1 MNLSARKR
9 RSGPKC
15 RRPPREVELMRL
27 KEAWDLRQ
35 ESYTNAEI
43 ARFLK
48 IGPKRV
54 SAMLARLEKR
64 ALGEVACEVRDVKV
78 RHTAQLE
85 RVAREAFRAWLRSKR
100 DAETRR
106 TRTKTVPG
114 EAEDE
119 VKETITEHTSRNQPG
134 TPSLLAEARAA
145 MAEIRKLWGIDSK
158 SSTPWE
164 EELVPSEL
172 AELKIKAEL
181 ERSEKEEDLSK

>member
-1 MNLSARKR
+1 M
-9 RSGPKC
+9 
-15 RRPPREVELMRL
+15 

-43 ARFLK
+43 ARLLK
-48 IGPKRV
+48 IQPKRV
-54 SAMLARLEKR
+54 SAMLAKLEKR
-64 ALGEVACEVRDVKV
+64 VLGELARQVTDVKV

-85 RVAREAFRAWLRSKR
+85 RVFREAFRAWRRSKK
-100 DAETRR
+100 DSETMR

-119 VKETITEHTSRNQPG
+119 VKETITEHTSKNQSG

-158 SSTPWE
+158 SSAPCE

-181 ERSEKEEDLSK
+181 ERSEKDEDISK